1 MRRGLSPLV
10 ATIILIAFTILGGV
24 LVYEF
29 FTRTSETLMVSGE
42 KLLVTAATSYFSN
55 TQLLVRL
62 EITNGYRTNI
72 TITKFQYITAS
83 STSPTPTQVNPIYSS
98 GQSNLVPSAKYTATL
113 LVPVNTKAILIEY
126 KVRDQTLVETVPIG

>member
-29 FTRTSETLMVSGE
+29 FMKTSEALMVSGE
-42 KLLVTAATSYFSN
+42 KLLVTATTSYFSN

-72 TITKFQYITAS
+72 TITKFQYIT
-83 STSPTPTQVNPIYSS
+83 STTTTPTQANSIYSS
-98 GQSNLVPSAKYTATL
+98 GQNNLAPSAKYTATL